1 MNERGREADAFR
13 DLGATGIRARGFRSS
28 AQSVALCT
36 DSSSLLDP
44 SEAASL
50 GVDIVPIPVTLDGM
64 PFDEVMSS
72 LDWFYERIRA
82 GAAPATSQP
91 SPADFGAAYDRAAA
105 RGAQTVVSIHLD
117 SRVSGTVNAAE
128 LAARASR
135 IPVTVVDTRTVSYG
149 VTLCVRAAAELIAAG
164 GSAGD
169 AALEASRLGAQL
181 ENCFVALGGSGGRVP
196 EGAGWMLLRFAG
208 GGASPIWQCA
218 SVSEALAHMTTL
230 VVGGDGEVSAA
241 VGHAGMAMQTHA
253 DELAQ
258 RIERSGRAARVER
271 YRVGPSVGAHTGP
284 DSFGAFWR
292 LGEARPTR

>member
-1 MNERGREADAFR
+1 MTR
-13 DLGATGIRARGFRSS
+13 I
-28 AQSVALCT
+28 ALWT

-50 GVDIVPIPVTLDGM
+50 GVDIVPIPVTLDGE
-64 PFDEVMSS
+64 PFDEIMSS

-82 GAAPATSQP
+82 GAAVTTSQP
-91 SPADFGAAYDRAAA
+91 SPGDFAAAYDRAAD
-105 RGAQTVVSIHLD
+105 RGAQSVVSIHLD
-117 SRVSGTVNAAE
+117 SRVSGTVNAAQ
-128 LAARASR
+128 LASRTSR
-135 IPVTVVDTRTVSYG
+135 IPVSVVDTRTVSYG
-149 VTLCVRAAAELIAAG
+149 VALCVRAAAEVIAAG

-169 AALEASRLGAQL
+169 AVLEASRLGARL

-218 SVSEALAHMTTL
+218 SVSEAVARMTTL
-230 VVGGDGEVSAA
+230 VLEADSQVSAA
-241 VGHAGMAMQTHA
+241 VGHAGMAMQTAA

-258 RIERSGRAARVER
+258 RIARSGQAGRVER

-292 LGEARPTR
+292 PLRDEPSDEPG